1 VLGLHPPMIAPPLL
15 CVGEAVKADDGDGE
29 AVKAD
34 DGDGE
39 AVKADDG
46 DGEAVKADDGDG
58 DVGSAN
64 TPGSGIT
71 GPGPKNGWNGLI
83 FGKTCGTGASSSS
96 SSDECSVGLGVFL
109 FGKTTGPCPQNGGHL
124 LPVGLG
130 LDDGDTV
137 PCGLLLIGL
146 TKNPLSE
153 S

>member
-29 AVKAD
+29 
-34 DGDGE
+34 
-39 AVKADDG
+39 
-46 DGEAVKADDGDG
+46 ADDGDG